1 MTKSTKSPPLA
12 YEVKAAVDDLGRAFE
27 TFKDSNDLAAIEK
40 KTRGTVDA
48 LLDQKIDRINDELDR
63 LQANVNGMQ
72 MAGRRPAMGDATFER
87 LEAIEHKAAFYD
99 RYVRKG
105 LESGLDVLESKA
117 LSIGVDADGGFA
129 VPEELDQ
136 SIENL
141 LKDISPI
148 RRIANVVQIGTANYK
163 KLVNLSGAASGWVA
177 ETAARTETATPTFAE
192 VVPSLGELYANP
204 AATQQMLDD
213 AYFNVEEFLA
223 EELAQ
228 EFGAQEG
235 AAFVDGDGVNKPTGF
250 LQATIAT
257 TDDSSRAFGTL
268 QYRASGVDADFPAA
282 DPSDILVDLIY
293 DLRPVYRAGA
303 VFVMNTNLIAEIRKF
318 KDLDGNYLW
327 RPGLAEGVP
336 ATLLG
341 YPVVETEDMP
351 DKASDSL
358 SIGFGNFRRGYTITD
373 RTGTRIL
380 RDPYSNKP
388 FVHFYA
394 TKRTGGGVVNS
405 EAIKLLKFGLT

>member
-27 TFKDSNDLAAIEK
+27 TFKDSNDLAAIEM
-40 KTRGTVDA
+40 KTRGTADA
-48 LLDQKIDRINDELDR
+48 ILNEKIDRINDELDR
-63 LQANVNGMQ
+63 LQSSVNSMH
-72 MAGRRPAMGDATFER
+72 MAGRRPAMGDATFET

-105 LESGLDVLESKA
+105 LESGLDVLELKA

-129 VPEELDQ
+129 VPEELDH

-148 RRIANVVQIGTANYK
+148 RRIANVVQIGSANYK
-163 KLVNLSGAASGWVA
+163 KLVNLSGAASGWVS
-177 ETAARTETATPTFAE
+177 ESAARTETATPTFAE
-192 VVPSLGELYANP
+192 VVPTLGEIYANP

-213 AYFNVEEFLA
+213 AFFNVEEFLA

-235 AAFVDGDGVNKPTGF
+235 AAFVNGDGVNKPTGF
-250 LQATIAT
+250 LQAPTAT
-257 TDDSSRAFGTL
+257 TDDASRAFGTL
-268 QYRASGVDADFPAA
+268 QYQATGVDADFPAA

-327 RPGLAEGVP
+327 RPGLADGVP

-341 YPVVETEDMP
+341 YAVVEAEDMP
-351 DKASDSL
+351 DKASNSL
-358 SIGFGNFRRGYTITD
+358 SIAFGNFQRGYTITD